1 MKKILM
7 LMLVLSAFAFGHAP
21 LLSVDDNQDG
31 TLYLEGG
38 FSNGASAGGVEILI
52 VEDKAY
58 SGSEESFD
66 NKKVLF
72 KTQLGSDGSL
82 DEVLKP
88 RVINYL
94 VVMNAGPGHIISKE
108 GPRLTSDEL
117 DDWQDYLDS
126 LVAKGTAKSYIEK
139 LKGN

>member
-1 MKKILM
+1 MKKIFALM
-7 LMLVLSAFAFGHAP
+7 LLLSTFAFGHAP

-38 FSNGASAGGVEILI
+38 FSNGASAGGVEILFL
-52 VEDKAY
+52 EDTAY
-58 SGSEESFD
+58 KGSDESFD
-66 NKKVLF
+66 GKKVLF
-72 KTQLGSDGSL
+72 KTQLGNDGSL

-88 RVINYL
+88 KVINYL
-94 VVMNAGPGHIISKE
+94 VVMNAGPGHIVSKQ

-117 DDWQDYLDS
+117 DDWQDYMNS
-126 LVAKGTAKSYIEK
+126 LVDSGNANQYIEK